1 MLCPPGTA
9 GILLIQESEEMASG
23 MQELEA
29 LLEYL
34 VKHNTDHAGEIMD
47 LARRAQDLGKKE
59 VYDHLLTGVDLL
71 NSSNESLKAALAVL
85 RG

>member
-1 MLCPPGTA
+1 
-9 GILLIQESEEMASG
+9 MASG
-23 MQELEA
+23 MQELET

-47 LARRAQDLGKKE
+47 LAKRAQDLGKNE
-59 VYDHLLTGVDLL
+59 VYNHLLTGVDLL
-71 NSSNESLKAALAVL
+71 NRSNESLKAALAVL

>member
-1 MLCPPGTA
+1 MEDA
-9 GILLIQESEEMASG
+9 

-34 VKHNTDHAGEIMD
+34 VKHNSDHAGEIMD
-47 LARRAQDLGKKE
+47 LAARAKELGKSEAYEHMIKG
-59 VYDHLLTGVDLL
+59 VSLLQD
-71 NSSNESLKAALAVL
+71 SNESLKAALSTL

>member
-1 MLCPPGTA
+1 
-9 GILLIQESEEMASG
+9 MASG
-23 MQELEA
+23 MQELDA

-34 VKHNTDHAGEIMD
+34 VKHNGDHAGEILG

-59 VYDHLLTGVDLL
+59 VYEHLLTGVDLL
-71 NSSNESLKAALAVL
+71 NSSNESLKAALALL